1 MTSSAIDSLQQALA
15 LLAEVA
21 ATSTLSFSD
30 EELCALTSSIETAGR
45 LVDATRLASA
55 AEIDDRSR
63 FELGSAGLSYRLGH
77 RRGVHLV
84 EQLTRTSQVEAAR
97 RIRTGSALRARVGLG
112 GEVLPAPFPRVAA
125 AVSRGAVG
133 VDAAAIVTRCL
144 GQAARNGADP
154 AHLEAAERE
163 LVAEAVRVPADQVAV
178 MARVWREALDPDGA
192 LPRDEKLRQQRKFVL
207 GAERDGIVPF
217 HGLASPVEAAELKA
231 YFSES
236 MAPDA
241 TPRFV
246 CEEDLA
252 LGTESVVDGDGDVV
266 TLFRDPRTREQRQFD
281 VIMGLLRAGARSHGQ
296 GSTANVLAVIKLD
309 DLEGTTGVGWLDN
322 VAEPVSASTVHELVC
337 DSGFQRLVL
346 GPHGE
351 VLALGRKERYFTSA
365 QRLALA
371 GRDGGCVWPRCTA
384 PPSWCHAH
392 HVEEWTDGGPTD
404 IENGVLLCSAHHH
417 MLHASEFQMKMLDGR
432 PHLLAPAWL
441 DPTHEWQLLGRPR
454 LAWARAA

>member
-1 MTSSAIDSLQQALA
+1 MTSFAIDSLQQALA

-21 ATSTLSFSD
+21 ATSTLSLSD

-55 AEIDDRSR
+55 AEIDERSR

-112 GEVLPAPFPRVAA
+112 GEVLPAAFPRVAA

-133 VDAAAIVTRCL
+133 VDAAAVVTRCL

-154 AHLEAAERE
+154 VHLEAAERE

-231 YFSES
+231 HFSES

-337 DSGFQRLVL
+337 DSGFQRLLL

-351 VLALGRKERYFTSA
+351 VLALGRKERYFTSV

-432 PHLLAPAWL
+432 PHLLAPAWI
-441 DPTHEWQLLGRPR
+441 DPTQEWQLLARPR
-454 LAWARAA
+454 LAGAHAA

>member
-1 MTSSAIDSLQQALA
+1 MNSSAIDSLQQALA

-21 ATSTLSFSD
+21 ATSTLSLSD
-30 EELCALTSSIETAGR
+30 EELCALTSGIESAGR

-55 AEIDDRSR
+55 AEIDERSR

-112 GEVLPAPFPRVAA
+112 GEVLPAAFPRVAA

-133 VDAAAIVTRCL
+133 VDAAAVVTRCL

-154 AHLEAAERE
+154 VHLEAAERE

-207 GAERDGIVPF
+207 AAERDGIVPF
-217 HGLASPVEAAELKA
+217 HGVASPVEAAELKA
-231 YFSES
+231 YSSES

-296 GSTANVLAVIKLD
+296 GSTANVLAVIKLV

-322 VAEPVSASTVHELVC
+322 VAEPVSASTVQELVC

-351 VLALGRKERYFTSA
+351 VLSLGRKERYFTSA

-371 GRDGGCVWPRCTA
+371 VRDGGCVWPRCTA

-417 MLHASEFQMKMLDGR
+417 MLHASEFQMKMFDGR

-441 DPTHEWQLLGRPR
+441 DPTQEWQLLGRPR